1 MSSLTPIFLTKWWT
15 LFSPNQQ
22 CLKLADKTAMNHESY
37 SHILAYQA
45 KDTEVLDKKGGG
57 GPGGGSPGGGPPRG
71 GKGAI

>member
-1 MSSLTPIFLTKWWT
+1 
-15 LFSPNQQ
+15 
-22 CLKLADKTAMNHESY
+22 MNHEYY

-71 GKGAI
+71 GEGAI